1 MYLPQVCD
9 GAGPLDAGHHD
20 LPHGRGHLHCRHHG
34 DSAGQA
40 QVNILLRT
48 TRLSKYLHILPWLM
62 VTTCWIFVMSTIIST
77 VVSPHLHYLANYQLI
92 LNVSPHWTSRPREF
106 RSSGFRSRY
115 GPPGNGKLREI
126 QHLHL
131 IIVAN
136 DIILLIKKIF
146 FTLKIFFSATK
157 LDTIGNEVITELGE
171 KYINF
176 SEEAIFL
183 NTMGAILIG
192 LAVLVPCVLGCEGF
206 RKGLPREGEE
216 DDIWC

>member
-1 MYLPQVCD
+1 M
-9 GAGPLDAGHHD
+9 
-20 LPHGRGHLHCRHHG
+20 
-34 DSAGQA
+34 
-40 QVNILLRT
+40 
-48 TRLSKYLHILPWLM
+48 
-62 VTTCWIFVMSTIIST
+62 
-77 VVSPHLHYLANYQLI
+77 
-92 LNVSPHWTSRPREF
+92 
-106 RSSGFRSRY
+106 
-115 GPPGNGKLREI
+115 
-126 QHLHL
+126 

-206 RKGLPREGEE
+206 RKGLPKEGEE
-216 DDIWC
+216 DDI

>member
-1 MYLPQVCD
+1 M
-9 GAGPLDAGHHD
+9 
-20 LPHGRGHLHCRHHG
+20 
-34 DSAGQA
+34 
-40 QVNILLRT
+40 
-48 TRLSKYLHILPWLM
+48 
-62 VTTCWIFVMSTIIST
+62 
-77 VVSPHLHYLANYQLI
+77 
-92 LNVSPHWTSRPREF
+92 
-106 RSSGFRSRY
+106 
-115 GPPGNGKLREI
+115 
-126 QHLHL
+126 

-216 DDIWC
+216 DDI